1 MFAFL
6 KLITYLPIT
15 DYFPKMDATE
25 RFSDRVENYAKF
37 RPDYPDALI
46 RFMQQRLPAPAVV
59 ADIGSGTG
67 ILSDQLLRA
76 GYSVFGVEPNEPM
89 RLEAE
94 RRLASHPGFRSVTG
108 TAEATTLSP
117 GSVDAITCAQS
128 FHWFDRIRSRD
139 EFGRIL
145 RQPKLVMLI
154 WNERISGDLMKEY
167 DQILKESA
175 PEYNRVSQRNV
186 TDADIA
192 DFFAPDRVELFCF
205 SNAQRLNRDGFLG
218 RVLSSSYVPNV
229 GQPGHVPVMNK
240 MEAFFD
246 RHAQSG
252 WLDFPYQTR
261 VFLSN
266 LNTG

>member
-1 MFAFL
+1 
-6 KLITYLPIT
+6 
-15 DYFPKMDATE
+15 MDPTQ

-37 RPDYPDALI
+37 RPNYPDALI
-46 RFMQQRLPAPAVV
+46 RFVQQRLPGPAVI

-67 ILSDQLLRA
+67 ILSDQLLGA
-76 GYSVFGVEPNEPM
+76 GYTVFGVEPNEPM

-94 RRLASHPGFRSVTG
+94 RRLGSRPAFHSVTG
-108 TAEATTLSP
+108 TAEATTLSR

-139 EFGRIL
+139 EFWRIL
-145 RQPKLVMLI
+145 RQPKLVVLI
-154 WNERISGDLMKEY
+154 WNERVSSALMEEY
-167 DQILKESA
+167 DRILKESA
-175 PEYNRVSQRNV
+175 PEYSRVSRRNV

-192 DFFAPDRVELFCF
+192 DFFAPDRVELFYF
-205 SNAQRLNRDGFLG
+205 PHGQRLDRGGFLG

-246 RHAQSG
+246 RHAQSS
-252 WLDFPYQTR
+252 WIDFPYQTR
-261 VFLSN
+261 VFLGY
-266 LNTG
+266 LNI

>member
-1 MFAFL
+1 
-6 KLITYLPIT
+6 
-15 DYFPKMDATE
+15 MDSTQ

-46 RFMQQRLPAPAVV
+46 RFVQERLPAPAVI

-67 ILSDQLLRA
+67 ILSDQLLGA
-76 GYSVFGVEPNEPM
+76 GYTVFGVEPNGPM

-94 RRLASHPGFRSVTG
+94 RRLGSHTRFHSVIG
-108 TAEATTLSP
+108 TAEATTLGP

-145 RQPKLVMLI
+145 RQPKLIILI
-154 WNERISGDLMKEY
+154 WNERVSGDLMEEY
-167 DQILKESA
+167 DRILQESA
-175 PEYNRVSQRNV
+175 PDYSRVGRRNV

-192 DFFAPDRVELFCF
+192 DFFAPAPVERFYF
-205 SNAQRLNRDGFLG
+205 PNAQRLDRDGFLG
-218 RVLSSSYVPNV
+218 RVLSSSYVPNI
-229 GQPGHVPVMNK
+229 GQPGHEAVMNK
-240 MEAFFD
+240 MDAFFD

-252 WLDFPYQTR
+252 WIDFPYQTR
-261 VFLSN
+261 VYLAH